1 MVSSDFC
8 FADTTQFCFITPVEE
23 KEIDQK
29 SNRINDQIRI
39 SPVRVI
45 DQDGEQLGV
54 IPTKEAL
61 SKAQDLGL
69 DLVEVAPDAKPPV
82 CRIMDFG
89 KFKYEKSKRTQK
101 NSKQHQTKLKE
112 IRLRPKTGQHDID
125 FKVKQAIGFLKH
137 RDKVQVTVMFR
148 GREMAHIEEGRKVM
162 EGVIEQLSEYGK
174 VESTPNQQ
182 SRKMMCTIAP
192 R

>member
-1 MVSSDFC
+1 M
-8 FADTTQFCFITPVEE
+8 TRWR
-23 KEIDQK
+23 KHNIDQK
-29 SNRINDQIRI
+29 NNRINEQIKV
-39 SPVRVI
+39 SPIRVI

-54 IPTKEAL
+54 IPTKVAL
-61 SKAQDLGL
+61 EKARDIGL

-89 KFKYEKSKRTQK
+89 KFKYEKNKRTQK
-101 NSKQHQTKLKE
+101 SSKQHQTKLKE
-112 IRLRPKTGQHDID
+112 IRLRPKTGQHDIE

-162 EGVIEQLSEYGK
+162 EGVVAMLSEFGK
-174 VESTPNQQ
+174 VESMPSQQ
-182 SRKMMCTIAP
+182 SKKMMCTITP
-192 R
+192 K

>member
-1 MVSSDFC
+1 
-8 FADTTQFCFITPVEE
+8 
-23 KEIDQK
+23 
-29 SNRINDQIRI
+29 
-39 SPVRVI
+39 
-45 DQDGEQLGV
+45 
-54 IPTKEAL
+54 
-61 SKAQDLGL
+61 
-69 DLVEVAPDAKPPV
+69 
-82 CRIMDFG
+82 MDFG

-101 NSKQHQTKLKE
+101 SSKQHQTKLKE

-148 GREMAHIEEGRKVM
+148 GREMAHIEEGRRVM
-162 EGVIEQLSEYGK
+162 EEVIQQLAEHGK
-174 VESTPNQQ
+174 LESPPNQQ